1 LRKKELEEEKKENKE
16 KLSDLSTQKKKE
28 SEILEV
34 FTKKKEDLDQR
45 YFEKSKIIEMSITDI
60 ISIEAQK
67 RIDLLKKVQL
77 QVEANANAMRN
88 ANINT

>member
-1 LRKKELEEEKKENKE
+1 LSELD
-16 KLSDLSTQKKKE
+16 SQKKKE
-28 SEILEV
+28 AEILEI
-34 FTKKKEDLDQR
+34 FTEKKEELDKR
-45 YFEKSKIIEMSITDI
+45 YFEKTKVIEMSITDI

-77 QVEANANAMRN
+77 QAEATANAMRN